1 MNKLSIFGFTGS
13 IGSQALDLL
22 EGKDENDYH
31 IFICN
36 KNIEKAEYVLE
47 KFKPKYLF
55 FSDKITS
62 QKFNSKKFPSTNLI
76 LSKEELLKVVASR

>member
-22 EGKDENDYH
+22 EGKDEYDYH

-36 KNIEKAEYVLE
+36 KNIEKVEYVLE
-47 KFKPKYLF
+47 KFKPNS
-55 FSDKITS
+55 SD
-62 QKFNSKKFPSTNLI
+62 NS
-76 LSKEELLKVVASR
+76 